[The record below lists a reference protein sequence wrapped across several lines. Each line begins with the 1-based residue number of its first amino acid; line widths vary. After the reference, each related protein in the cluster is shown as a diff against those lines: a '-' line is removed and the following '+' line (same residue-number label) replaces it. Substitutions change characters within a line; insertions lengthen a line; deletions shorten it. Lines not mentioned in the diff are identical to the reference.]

1 MVTDESGFA
10 VPAGIMVFITIVAAV
25 PVLLPG
31 GFWPLLLVG
40 LFAGAVL
47 GGLSY
52 WLVERLY

>member
-10 VPAGIMVFITIVAAV
+10 VPAGIMVFITIAAAV
-25 PVLLPG
+25 PVVLPG

-40 LFAGAVL
+40 LFAGAVS
-47 GGLSY
+47 GGLAY

>member
-10 VPAGIMVFITIVAAV
+10 VPAGIMVFLTIVAAV

-31 GFWPLLLVG
+31 SFWPLLLVG

-47 GGLSY
+47 GGGAY